1 VKRDLAE
8 WRVRARSR
16 NELMNLNDRLLR
28 DIGVS
33 RYEAVSE
40 ASKPLWMA

>member
-1 VKRDLAE
+1 VKRYFAE
-8 WRVRARSR
+8 WRLRAASRS
-16 NELMNLNDRLLR
+16 ELINLNDRLLR

-40 ASKPLWMA
+40 ASKPFWMA